1 MYGRNQAIRQFYQ
14 QTPEYGFPESVPA
27 GMPTTLDDI
36 NPAYYGMLEAFIER
50 HEGRLASISGVRLY
64 DTLRVDAGIMPI
76 TTFTFYQNGL
86 NENQSLFVASGT
98 TYRKQNI
105 DVSYWIDGGKLS
117 KGYEALLWSMQVHVQ
132 LPGAG
137 DNSVQAAGNAVNLP
151 LDPGL
156 VSAETAAAAGAAFKA
171 GNLMRAIMES
181 FYFEF
186 FINNSTFE
194 HGTADLFPTAYGAG
208 NQLAL
213 AGVVA
218 APIADGMVSNTNG
231 YCYSFP
237 IMRHLPELTRF
248 GVRMMSQNPF
258 TTAVTLSPFRI
269 KVILEGI
276 GIQPL
281 TG

>member
-1 MYGRNQAIRQFYQ
+1 MYGPNQFYQ
-14 QTPEYGFPESVPA
+14 QPPQYGFPESVPGG
-27 GMPTTLDDI
+27 GMPTTLDGI
-36 NPAYYGMLEAFIER
+36 NPAHYGMLENFIDR
-50 HEGRLASISGVRLY
+50 HGGRLASISGVRLY
-64 DTLRVDAGIMPI
+64 DTLRVDVGVMPL
-76 TTFTFYQNGL
+76 TTFTFFQNGL
-86 NENQSLFVASGT
+86 NENQSLFIATGT

-117 KGYEALLWSMQVHVQ
+117 QGYEALLWSMQVHVQ
-132 LPGAG
+132 LPSAG
-137 DNSVQAAGNAVNLP
+137 DNTIQTTGNGVNLP

-156 VSAETAAAAGAAFKA
+156 VSAETPAAAGAPFKS

-218 APIADGMVSNTNG
+218 APISDGMVANTTG
-231 YCYSFP
+231 YCYQFP
-237 IMRHLPELTRF
+237 IMRHLPSLTRF
-248 GVRMMSQNPF
+248 GIRMFSQNPF
-258 TTAVTLSPFRI
+258 TTAATLSPFRV

-276 GIQPL
+276 GVQPI

>member
-1 MYGRNQAIRQFYQ
+1 
-14 QTPEYGFPESVPA
+14 
-27 GMPTTLDDI
+27 
-36 NPAYYGMLEAFIER
+36 
-50 HEGRLASISGVRLY
+50 
-64 DTLRVDAGIMPI
+64 
-76 TTFTFYQNGL
+76 
-86 NENQSLFVASGT
+86 
-98 TYRKQNI
+98 
-105 DVSYWIDGGKLS
+105 
-117 KGYEALLWSMQVHVQ
+117 
-132 LPGAG
+132 
-137 DNSVQAAGNAVNLP
+137 VNLP

-156 VSAETAAAAGAAFKA
+156 VSAETAAAAGAPFKA

-186 FINNSTFE
+186 YINNSTVE

-218 APIADGMVSNTNG
+218 NPIADGMVANTNG
-231 YCYSFP
+231 YCYQFP
-237 IMRHLPELTRF
+237 IMRHLAELTRF
-248 GVRMMSQNPF
+248 GIRMKSQNAF